1 MVRILKGIIDRFE
14 GNYALVELETGSYIE
29 IEIGRLPKEA
39 CEGDVIAIS
48 DEITLD
54 EITLD
59 EEESK
64 KRREEIKEITK
75 DFWKD

>member
-1 MVRILKGIIDRFE
+1 MKGIIDRFE

-29 IEIGRLPKEA
+29 IKIGRLPKEA
-39 CEGDVIAIS
+39 CEGDVIIIS
-48 DEITLD
+48 DEDILD

-64 KRREEIKEITK
+64 KRREEIKEITR